1 MCCAV
6 LSRSV
11 MSNSATLWTVACQ
24 APLSMGILQARIL
37 EWVALPS
44 SRRIFPTQGLNRGF
58 LHCRL
63 ILYRLSYQGSPRML
77 EWVAQS
83 FSRRSFWSRNRTGVS
98 CIAGRFFTSWATRE
112 AHLQDK
118 PVQIMEM
125 SIIVLFLILEEK
137 FSVFAV
143 EHAVSCGSSYFS
155 IGRSSKAH
163 IYWAF

>member
-1 MCCAV
+1 MDYTVHGILQARILEWV
-6 LSRSV
+6 AHPFSSRSSQPRV
-11 MSNSATLWTVACQ
+11 EPRSPHCTWILYCLSHHGSSRILESASHSDVSNSATLWTVACQ

-83 FSRRSFWSRNRTGVS
+83 FSRRSF
-98 CIAGRFFTSWATRE
+98 
-112 AHLQDK
+112 
-118 PVQIMEM
+118 
-125 SIIVLFLILEEK
+125 
-137 FSVFAV
+137 
-143 EHAVSCGSSYFS
+143 
-155 IGRSSKAH
+155 
-163 IYWAF
+163 